1 MLPNG
6 WLLNVTIELPDT
18 QCLLA
23 EEEIGIDLGLK
34 EFAVCSDGTEI
45 DRSSFYRK
53 LEPRCAKAQRA
64 GKKRRVK
71 AVHRKIENRRK
82 DKNRKISTEIARK
95 CGLIVVK
102 NVSASKLPK
111 TKAAHNGACDG
122 WEASRPTATKRTI
135 EHRPDRPLLI
145 TCRIDLLWYGCPACM
160 LATSLI

>member
-145 TCRIDLLWYGCPACM
+145 TCYYL
-160 LATSLI
+160 SH